1 MKIGSG
7 AFTKGVMVLL
17 VALVVLIPV
26 QLLRNLVEE
35 RSSLRDQA
43 VASVARGWG
52 GKQRV
57 GGPILMIPTTMP
69 GDDGR
74 PKLVRWYV
82 MPESLAL
89 KAELKVLDEKRKLGV
104 YEVPVYRTHIHATAT
119 FDIAE
124 KIVALLQSA
133 GAATVHLDN
142 ARLVLPISDPG
153 GVRDLKATGAAIG
166 TSTFEPERS
175 FVTGAFAIPLLAGSG
190 LDKGEQ
196 TFELEMEIAGTQSL
210 AFLPTSRSTIVQL
223 SGNWVDPGY
232 TRGLLPEER
241 TVKDGRFS
249 ALWKVLDLNRSFGNS
264 WFGDQVSEPVLEE
277 SAFGVDLVH
286 PVDLY
291 QRTDRSVKYAG
302 LFIALSM
309 LTLFV
314 WEHLARR
321 PLHPIQYGLMG
332 LALSVFYLLLLAL
345 AEHIGFDYA
354 YISAAAALCILLG
367 LYLSGAFASA
377 PSGAGATT
385 VFAGVYALL
394 YLLVTSENYSL
405 LVGSLALFALLA
417 VAMLLTRKLDWY
429 QATARPREE

>member
-119 FDIAE
+119 FDVAG

-223 SGNWVDPGY
+223 SGNWADPGY

-241 TVKDGRFS
+241 IVKDGRFS

-277 SAFGVDLVH
+277 SAFGVDLVQ

-367 LYLSGAFASA
+367 LYLSGHLPVHLRA
-377 PSGAGATT
+377 PERRR
-385 VFAGVYALL
+385 
-394 YLLVTSENYSL
+394 YLPACMRCSTCS
-405 LVGSLALFALLA
+405 
-417 VAMLLTRKLDWY
+417 
-429 QATARPREE
+429 